1 MLLIYLGITG
11 ILAGFIGS
19 VVGIGGGVLIVPVL
33 TLLLKIPIHLAIG
46 TSIISVLVTSL
57 AASIRYFRK
66 NVINI
71 PLGLTLEIPT
81 TIGGI
86 IGSLTVAFLRNDI
99 LFLIFG
105 CFLIIVGVF
114 TFIKNRFY
122 RDRIPDCNSKTPEG
136 ANAARGSIFDSSYY
150 DESCNKTVSYKIKR
164 VVPGSAASIFAGILS
179 GLLGV
184 GGGVVKVSVM
194 HLVMNAPL
202 KVATSTSIYMIGITA
217 VVSSIIYFYNGFI
230 NPAIAIPVVTGV
242 LIGAVSGSFTALKI
256 RSSYISLLLMVIFSI
271 IGILMFLRG
280 TGILA
285 Y

>member
-1 MLLIYLGITG
+1 MLLLYLCLTG

-33 TLLLKIPIHLAIG
+33 TLLLNIPIHLAIG
-46 TSIISVLVTSL
+46 TSIVSVLVTSL

-71 PLGLTLEIPT
+71 PLGLTMEIPT

-86 IGSLTVAFLRNDI
+86 IGSLAVAFLRNNI

-105 CFLIIVGVF
+105 CFLIAAGIF
-114 TFIKNRFY
+114 TFIKNKIY
-122 RDRIPDCNSKTPEG
+122 RDQIREGSERLPENGSSGKNSV
-136 ANAARGSIFDSSYY
+136 FDSSYY
-150 DESCNKTVSYKIKR
+150 DESYGKTVDYKIKK
-164 VVPGSAASIFAGILS
+164 VIPGSAISVFAGILS

-184 GGGVVKVSVM
+184 GGGVVKVPVM
-194 HLVMNAPL
+194 HLIMNAPL

-217 VVSSIIYFYNGFI
+217 VVSSIIHFYNGFI
-230 NPAIAIPVVTGV
+230 NPAIVIPVVAGV
-242 LIGAVSGSFTALKI
+242 LVGAVSGSFTALRIKS
-256 RSSYISLLLMVIFSI
+256 RYIALIIMIIFSL

-280 TGILA
+280 SGVIE

>member
-1 MLLIYLGITG
+1 MLLLYLGLTG

-66 NVINI
+66 DVINI
-71 PLGLTLEIPT
+71 SLGLTMEIPT

-86 IGSLTVAFLRNDI
+86 IGSLAVAFLKNNI

-105 CFLIIVGVF
+105 CFLIAAGIF
-114 TFIKNRFY
+114 TFIRNRLY
-122 RDRIPDCNSKTPEG
+122 REQVPVSETLSPEKKS
-136 ANAARGSIFDSSYY
+136 NARNSIFDSSYY
-150 DESCNKTVSYKIKR
+150 DESCNRIVEYKIKK
-164 VVPGSAASIFAGILS
+164 VIPGSSISVFAGMLS

-184 GGGVVKVSVM
+184 GGGVVKVPVM
-194 HLVMNAPL
+194 HLIMNAPL

-217 VVSSIIYFYNGFI
+217 VVSSIIHFYNGFI
-230 NPAIAIPVVTGV
+230 NPAIVIPVTTGV

-256 RSSYISLLLMVIFSI
+256 KSRYIALIIMIIFTI

-280 TGILA
+280 SGIIE

>member
-1 MLLIYLGITG
+1 MLLLYLGLTG

-66 NVINI
+66 NIINI
-71 PLGLTLEIPT
+71 PLGLTMEIPT

-86 IGSLTVAFLRNDI
+86 IGSLAVAFLRNNI

-105 CFLIIVGVF
+105 CFLIAAGIF
-114 TFIKNRFY
+114 TFIKNRLY
-122 RDRIPDCNSKTPEG
+122 RVQVTDSSYRLPEKESNG
-136 ANAARGSIFDSSYY
+136 RSSIFDSSYY
-150 DESCNKTVSYKIKR
+150 DQSSGKTVEYKIKK
-164 VVPGSAASIFAGILS
+164 VIPGSAVSVFAGILS

-184 GGGVVKVSVM
+184 GGGVVKVPVM
-194 HLVMNAPL
+194 HLIMNAPL

-217 VVSSIIYFYNGFI
+217 VVASIIHFYNGFI
-230 NPAIAIPVVTGV
+230 NPAIVIPVVTGV

-256 RSSYISLLLMVIFSI
+256 KSQHIAIIIMIIFTL

-280 TGILA
+280 TGILE